1 MLVKVISKLG
11 LDEGVGC
18 WGSSMDWGDLLLGLD
33 ECTLLWFSM
42 LVMMLLSTSSMM
54 VLLVSVG
61 GLLLGMGLFGN
72 HILHLGLDHV
82 LDLTFS

>member
-1 MLVKVISKLG
+1 VLVEVIGKLG

-18 WGSSMDWGDLLLGLD
+18 WGSSMNWGNLLLSLD

-72 HILHLGLDHV
+72 HILYLGLDHV